1 MRLCRPLYSSLTFP
15 FEHITGNVK
24 ENTIHASFW
33 QVSLRLP
40 ASLIPL
46 GCHLQSSGRRAVSSP
61 LEGCSSPQLSLSFL
75 VLGSLAHRSQSEVW
89 PTAVAF
95 GSTQSQRW
103 RSTRAVC
110 WGPPL
115 SPAVKEML
123 VLRDRVVQE
132 EGPGQPGHLSSDLG
146 KQRFTPWQEI
156 IPVF

>member
-1 MRLCRPLYSSLTFP
+1 M
-15 FEHITGNVK
+15 
-24 ENTIHASFW
+24 
-33 QVSLRLP
+33 
-40 ASLIPL
+40 
-46 GCHLQSSGRRAVSSP
+46 SSP
-61 LEGCSSPQLSLSFL
+61 LESCSSPQLSLSFL
-75 VLGSLAHRSQSEVW
+75 GIASPQKSIRSM
-89 PTAVAF
+89 T

-115 SPAVKEML
+115 GPAVNEML
-123 VLRDRVVQE
+123 VLRDGVVQE